1 MPFSFK
7 QKQEEPPAMSLLE
20 VALVPILHLVTLC
33 VYTNKLSSS
42 KSINWRLLKCTGS
55 TKGVL
60 NNVLHTY

>member
-33 VYTNKLSSS
+33 VCVYTDKLFE
-42 KSINWRLLKCTGS
+42 L
-55 TKGVL
+55 
-60 NNVLHTY
+60 